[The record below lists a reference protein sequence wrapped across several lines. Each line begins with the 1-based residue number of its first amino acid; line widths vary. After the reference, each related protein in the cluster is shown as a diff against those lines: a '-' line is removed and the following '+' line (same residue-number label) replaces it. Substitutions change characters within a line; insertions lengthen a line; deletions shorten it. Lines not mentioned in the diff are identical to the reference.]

1 MLKKKILSLVL
12 ALSMVSGLGITA
24 AQAETTDSVKEV
36 ITDSTS
42 YTNFK
47 HQFNRLHTNT
57 NNLTGYKSDAT
68 LARGIGGEDNVCAQ
82 FTAEGATITN
92 ESRFDTNKV
101 IYDGSTSGQESIG
114 PAMYPEDIMYWSLDV
129 WGNTEIDNIQFKSR
143 GGIQIS
149 PVISKSQLKA
159 NQWNTLMVIMYPNE
173 TNSANM
179 GSVDLFINGEFVS
192 NTDRSTQAL
201 AAATGTTMDQLRF
214 TFKFTSE
221 DSVLYVDNAKVGLLT
236 SFTPPLTTDGLK
248 LVDGEITEYVTVTRD
263 ASYVPTDYATM
274 TVAELEEATGATVYA
289 ADGSEAA
296 DSAPVSS
303 DMSLASANTV
313 DGLGTFTA
321 SVGISNV
328 AYVLADSSEC
338 TSWKN
343 GWNRYVAGA
352 SKQTRVTKEAVT
364 TLDGEVCVDYK
375 ADSLTEP
382 TRFAVSQC
390 YWVDTATKPGY
401 SMYPGRAEVP
411 MYWSV
416 DVYGNGALTDIKMG
430 FDGNKY
436 INTTGIPASALKENE
451 WNTISAVHYPNPT
464 DDTKL
469 GSADVYLNGELWV
482 AGVDLTSGSAS
493 DLKQVILYGT
503 GTSLD
508 SVIYYDNSKCYLMS
522 DVARPFP
529 AGTTVTDN
537 KITGYVAQ
545 TVAEFEAATGATV
558 KMADGTDAA
567 DDAQIAEGMKVTVTN
582 EVEGIGTL
590 SGTLELG
597 AASVYTLGDWNVT
610 VDGEKVYNNVYTKSG
625 ELKATLAVGGSV
637 EFTTILIERAASG
650 AKVKAVAAK
659 QSFTAGGEATVTCDI
674 TDGNSYELLV
684 WTSAN
689 SMEPL
694 MDKVTVTKAE

>member
-12 ALSMVSGLGITA
+12 ALSMVSGLGIVT
-24 AQAETTDSVKEV
+24 AQAETTDAISSVLLDSSNFTWFGEGQNRIAAFYNNAKHENDIKDYLV
-36 ITDSTS
+36 VKSNETTVSAATERRIVLNQHTYAADGKVSTRTAYNIAASTTPVYLSFDVYGNDINNVSVRISGTSMQTTAITS
-42 YTNFK
+42 
-47 HQFNRLHTNT
+47 
-57 NNLTGYKSDAT
+57 
-68 LARGIGGEDNVCAQ
+68 
-82 FTAEGATITN
+82 
-92 ESRFDTNKV
+92 
-101 IYDGSTSGQESIG
+101 
-114 PAMYPEDIMYWSLDV
+114 
-129 WGNTEIDNIQFKSR
+129 
-143 GGIQIS
+143 
-149 PVISKSQLKA
+149 SQLKA
-159 NQWNTLMVIMYPNE
+159 DGWNTISVVYYPNSSD
-173 TNSANM
+173 NSKCGYADTYLNGTYQGTKDM
-179 GSVDLFINGEFVS
+179 SSVAS
-192 NTDRSTQAL
+192 STTQTRIYFWHTSVE
-201 AAATGTTMDQLRF
+201 AATNGVKFDN
-214 TFKFTSE
+214 FKIYE
-221 DSVLYVDNAKVGLLT
+221 MT
-236 SFTPPLTTDGLK
+236 SFTRAAVDTTDLAMI
-248 LVDGEITEYVTVTRD
+248 DGKISEYVTVTRD

-303 DMSLASANTV
+303 DMTLASANTV

-328 AYVLADSSEC
+328 AYVLADSTEC
-338 TSWKN
+338 VNWAN

-352 SKQTRVTKEAVT
+352 SKQTRVTADAVAK
-364 TLDGEVCVDYK
+364 LDGEVCVDYK
-375 ADSLTEP
+375 ANSLTEP

-390 YWVDTATKPGY
+390 YWVDTATKPGF
-401 SMYPGRAEVP
+401 SMYPGRAGVP

-451 WNTISAVHYPNPT
+451 WNTISAVHYPNLE
-464 DDTKL
+464 DDTYL

-482 AGVDLTSGSAS
+482 AGVDLSNCTSAS
-493 DLKQVILYGT
+493 YKQVILYGT

-529 AGTTVTDN
+529 AGTKVVDG
-537 KITGYVAQ
+537 KITNYVAQ

-637 EFTTILIERAASG
+637 DFTTILIERAASG